1 GHTITMSHTCPECG
15 APWSDGQTCTDD
27 FHQMLY
33 WEFEHNLLDVHH
45 LLVLCYH
52 LQHPS
57 LYSPETVRRGMHMLA
72 EFVEAGVTPQA
83 MRQQIRTAVDSGN
96 RSGTITA
103 RPGSAGSYA
112 HPVAWTLTARD
123 VVRGG
128 AANYYA
134 NVRAW
139 AASMLA
145 ALRESGNFT
154 G

>member
-1 GHTITMSHTCPECG
+1 
-15 APWSDGQTCTDD
+15 
-27 FHQMLY
+27 MLY

-83 MRQQIRTAVDSGN
+83 MRQQIRTAVDSSN

-112 HPVAWTLTARD
+112 HPVTWTLTARD